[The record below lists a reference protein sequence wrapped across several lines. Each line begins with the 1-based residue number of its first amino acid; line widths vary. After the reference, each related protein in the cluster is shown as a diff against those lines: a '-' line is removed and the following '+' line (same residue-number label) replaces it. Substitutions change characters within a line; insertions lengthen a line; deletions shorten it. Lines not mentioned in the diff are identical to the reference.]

1 MIIKYLLKVYRLPYH
16 FYRIINRM
24 INQRHA
30 YDYSETN
37 DGWKKYGNT
46 PVYGNY
52 STGSMFDPYVCKI
65 NEIYYMFVSERKT
78 GTIIRLD
85 SINGMEWTNRI
96 VCLSGTHGEEW
107 NSIVNR
113 CCVLVKDNL
122 WHMWFSAQVN
132 GRSTIGYAQSK
143 DGCVFSIISSSPVL
157 KAEEDYE
164 GVSVMNP
171 CVLWDK
177 ASHVFKMWYAAGEN
191 YEPDVICYAES
202 IDGIIWKRCKYN
214 PVLKPIKEHKY
225 EKYKVGG
232 CHVTKNDNGYMMYY
246 IGYQN
251 LDVARICEAYSDDGI
266 HWIHSARNPILS
278 PTFNSWD
285 SDAVYK
291 PTVVYNNDG
300 SIYIW
305 YNRRRSKNEYIG
317 FVKKEKK

>member
-1 MIIKYLLKVYRLPYH
+1 MIVKYLLKACKLPNR
-16 FYRIINRM
+16 FCRIINRM

-37 DGWKKYGNT
+37 GGWKKYGNI
-46 PVYGNY
+46 PVYGNC

-65 NEIYYMFVSERKT
+65 NETYYMFVSERKT
-78 GTIIRLD
+78 GTIIRLE
-85 SINGMEWTNRI
+85 SINGIEWTNRV
-96 VCLSGTHGEEW
+96 VCLSGTHGKEW

-132 GRSTIGYAQSK
+132 GCSTIGYAKSK
-143 DGCVFSIISSSPVL
+143 DGCTFSIVSPSPVL

-171 CVLWDK
+171 CVFWDK
-177 ASHVFKMWYAAGEN
+177 VSHIFKMWYAAGEN

-202 IDGIIWKRCKYN
+202 IDGIAWKRCKYN
-214 PVLKPIKEHKY
+214 PVLMPIKENKY

-232 CHVTKNDNGYMMYY
+232 CHVIKIENRYMMYY

-266 HWIHSARNPILS
+266 NWIHSTGNPILS

-285 SDAVYK
+285 SNAVYK
-291 PTVVYNNDG
+291 PTVIYNNDG
-300 SIYIW
+300 SMYIW
-305 YNRRRSKNEYIG
+305 YNGRCNKNEYIG
-317 FVKKEKK
+317 FAKKRKK